1 MTEQILLF
9 FVLGL
14 TMSFFVWGKIRYEVV
29 ALIALITLALFNVI
43 PFDQVFVGFS
53 HPAVIIVVAV
63 LVLSKGLM
71 NSGMVDSIGRRLS
84 SLNGKPFFQVVAL
97 TLIATILSAFIYNVG
112 ALALLMPIAIR
123 MARKSNVSPALFLM
137 PVAFG
142 THLGGFLLVIS
153 AIPNVIIATFRTQ
166 AGLEPFAMFD
176 FAKVGVWLAILG
188 VLYISLIGWRLM
200 PRNKARAAGTELF
213 NIEGYM
219 TELRVRNDSR
229 IVGAPIKNME
239 SMMKGS
245 LTVVALIRN
254 EHKIMA
260 PSRLEILREHDV
272 LLIRAE
278 QEVLNDLIDTTGL
291 ELIGSQDLKS
301 GTLGTDDVKVVEAVV
316 YPDSLVRGQNAFNL
330 NLRWKYGV
338 NLIAVARHN
347 KPLTQRLDDIIFRST
362 DVLLL
367 QGEDEKLQA
376 TLSELKL
383 LPLAE
388 RDMSLGKPQR
398 VILALTIFAF
408 AVLVASFGLLP
419 IEIVFSIAAIIMV
432 LFGFVSARE
441 AYQSIDWSVIVL
453 LGAMIPLGIALETS
467 GGAVT
472 IAGSLF
478 FLSEYFSPVFLLI
491 LILVVSMLLS
501 DLVNT
506 AGAAILMA
514 PIAILIAQSIGVSV
528 DPFLMAVAIGGSTAF
543 MTPIG
548 HQSNTLVMRP
558 GGYKFGDYWR
568 MGLPLN
574 ILILVVSIPLILM
587 FWPL

>member
-9 FVLGL
+9 FVLAL

-29 ALIALITLALFNVI
+29 ALIALITLALFNVV

-71 NSGMVDSIGRRLS
+71 NSGMVDGIGRRLS
-84 SLNGKPFFQVVAL
+84 SLNGKPFLQVVAL
-97 TLIATILSAFIYNVG
+97 TLLATVLSAFIYNVG

-176 FAKVGVWLAILG
+176 FAKVGIWLAILG
-188 VLYISLIGWRLM
+188 VMYISLIGWRLM
-200 PRNKARAAGTELF
+200 PRSKARVTGTELF

-229 IVGAPIKNME
+229 VVGLPIKKME
-239 SMMKGS
+239 SLMKGT

-278 QEVLNDLIDTTGL
+278 QEVLNDLIEATGL
-291 ELIGSQDLKS
+291 ELIGSQDLRR

-316 YPDSLVRGQNAFNL
+316 YPDSLVRGQNAFGL

-347 KPLTQRLDDIIFRST
+347 KPLTERLDNIVFRST

-367 QGEDEKLQA
+367 QGEDEKLQSA
-376 TLSELKL
+376 LSELKL

-388 RDMSLGKPQR
+388 REVSLGKPQR
-398 VILALTIFAF
+398 VILALAIFAS

-441 AYQSIDWSVIVL
+441 AYHSIDWSVVFL
-453 LGAMIPLGIALETS
+453 LGAMIPIGIALETS
-467 GGAVT
+467 GGAVS

-478 FLSEYFSPVFLLI
+478 FLSEFFSPVFLLV
-491 LILVVSMLLS
+491 LVLVVSMLLCE
-501 DLVNT
+501 LVNT
-506 AGAAILMA
+506 AGATILMA
-514 PIAILIAQSIGVSV
+514 PIAILIAQSMGVSV

-548 HQSNTLVMRP
+548 HQANTLVMRP

-574 ILILVVSIPLILM
+574 ILILLVSIPLILF